1 MSQSTSTQTQ
11 TTLGID
17 INQLIGPVLM
27 LAVFKGED
35 ITPVFDALINSK
47 ITETLLDNLAK
58 NIPQEYQ
65 DIVNVIKMAAELDT
79 IRGILAAIKGQEYQ
93 PKFSIDK
100 AIELVVTLQMMNA
113 LTQALG
119 GGTQG

>member
-17 INQLIGPVLM
+17 INQLIGPVIM
-27 LAVFKGED
+27 LAVLKGED
-35 ITPVFDALINSK
+35 ITPVFDAIINSK
-47 ITETLLDNLAK
+47 VTETLLDNLAK
-58 NIPQEYQ
+58 NIPPEYQ

-79 IRGILAAIKGQEYQ
+79 IRGVLAAIKGQEYQ